1 MIPSQG
7 IEVGPI
13 PITRSKCS
21 EVTTNV
27 HKMTIKLHKLTNMV
41 DSPIEDQ
48 VNSLLKIVLKNPY
61 VSQIIQNNPFPGDE
75 SWYLGAGCICQS
87 VWNYL
92 SGRKPEEGIKDYDL
106 VYYDAK
112 DISKEAELKQQYRIR
127 ALFSTLSAEVDVVNE
142 ARVHTWF
149 EEDFGKKINQLKSC
163 EDAINGW
170 PTTATSVGINK
181 IGDKFNVYAPYGLN
195 DLFGMIIR
203 PNKPS
208 VIKWVYEKKVEKW
221 TKIWPNLKVIPWEQ
235 I

>member
-1 MIPSQG
+1 M
-7 IEVGPI
+7 
-13 PITRSKCS
+13 T

-27 HKMTIKLHKLTNMV
+27 HKMTVKLHKLAKMV
-41 DSPIEDQ
+41 NAPVEDQ
-48 VNSLLKIVLKNPY
+48 VDSLLEIVLKNPY
-61 VSQIIQNNPFPGDE
+61 VRQIIQSNPFPNNE
-75 SWYLGAGCICQS
+75 PWYLGAGCICQS
-87 VWNYL
+87 VWNYI

-112 DISKEAELKQQYRIR
+112 DISKEAELKQQQRIKT
-127 ALFSTLSAEVDVVNE
+127 LFSGLSVEVDVVNE

-149 EEDFGKKINQLKSC
+149 EEDFGKKIDQLKSC

-170 PTTATSVGINK
+170 PTTATAIGINE

-221 TKIWPNLKVIPWEQ
+221 TKIWPTLKVIPWEQ